1 MVRWQPITNLSERW
15 RDLARTDLAALVK
28 VWQDQRNRLEN
39 TQSFHAFIGKLR
51 RKIAIETGVI
61 ERLYSIDRGITHVLI
76 ERGIDE
82 SLIPHGSTDRPAD
95 EVVMI
100 IRDHEDAIAG
110 VFDFVGSQRPLS
122 TSFIKQIHQLLT
134 RNQPTT
140 QAIDQFGRLLT
151 VDLLRGDWKKLPNN
165 PARTNGTIHEYAPP
179 EQTAS
184 EMDRLIAW
192 HLEHQREGISPEV
205 EAAWLHHRF
214 TQIHPFQDGN
224 GRVARLLATLVFL
237 KAGWFPLSVIGD
249 QADEQSGRA
258 YYINALERADEGDLK
273 PLVDLFAGA
282 QRRAFVSS
290 LSLAEE
296 AINEKQTRDSVL
308 QAAINT
314 LQRREPKS
322 LQQTLREADGL
333 AETLFKVALAR
344 FHEEERD
351 IKALLDNVSP
361 KVSLRVDSASS
372 ADSTSASRATYYRFQ
387 IIEMAK
393 AFDYY
398 ANLNAYKSWL
408 RLSIRVQELQ
418 LQTEVLL
425 SFHGL
430 GHEPRGLMM
439 CSAFGYRRL
448 PSDEGGDSVVQGLQP
463 LCEYPFQF
471 SYQDEVTD
479 LQLRFGKWLEA
490 TIVLALEYWRRS
502 L

>member
-1 MVRWQPITNLSERW
+1 
-15 RDLARTDLAALVK
+15 
-28 VWQDQRNRLEN
+28 
-39 TQSFHAFIGKLR
+39 
-51 RKIAIETGVI
+51 VI

-82 SLIPHGSTDRPAD
+82 SLIPHGTTDRPAA
-95 EVVMI
+95 EVVI
-100 IRDHEDAIAG
+100 IIGDHEAAIEG
-110 VFDFVGSQRPLS
+110 IFDFVGSQRPLS
-122 TSFIKQIHQLLT
+122 TSFIKQMHQLLT

-151 VDLLRGDWKKLPNN
+151 IDLLRGDWKKLPNN
-165 PARTNGTIHEYAPP
+165 PACTNGTIHEYAPP

-184 EMDRLIAW
+184 EMDRLVAW

-249 QADEQSGRA
+249 LNDESSGRA
-258 YYINALERADEGDLK
+258 AYIHALERADEGDLK
-273 PLVDLFAGA
+273 SLVDLFANA

-296 AINEKQTRDSVL
+296 AINEKQSYDAVM
-308 QAAINT
+308 QALVNT
-314 LQRREPKS
+314 VQRREPKS
-322 LQQTLREADGL
+322 LQQTIQEAESYADSLLRGGLTRLAGVKHDLEA
-333 AETLFKVALAR
+333 ALGDSSMR
-344 FHEEERD
+344 VT
-351 IKALLDNVSP
+351 I
-361 KVSLRVDSASS
+361 RVDGASS
-372 ADSTSASRATYYRFQ
+372 PDPISGPRSTYYRSQ
-387 IIEMAK
+387 IIEIARI
-393 AFDYY
+393 FDYY
-398 ANLNAYKSWL
+398 ANLNGYKGWV
-408 RLSIRVQELQ
+408 RLSIRVPE
-418 LQTEVLL
+418 LQTEILL

-430 GHEPRGLMM
+430 GRDLSGVMM

-448 PSDEGGDSVVQGLQP
+448 PSEEGGESHIQGLQP

-471 SYQDEVTD
+471 SYQDQLTD
-479 LQLRFGKWLEA
+479 LQVRFGKWLESS
-490 TIVLALEYWRRS
+490 IILALEYWRRS